1 MAVNDDGNTE
11 TEIRIQLK
19 ILTAMSIQATAIMLM
34 GLSII
39 LLLAML
45 INRGYENKTL
55 RTVSYVLLGLVLGTT
70 INLLIKVL

>member
-1 MAVNDDGNTE
+1 
-11 TEIRIQLK
+11 
-19 ILTAMSIQATAIMLM
+19 M